1 VKLDGP
7 KNTLAQGET
16 SADFFKYVNCVFLM
30 SIVILIYDAFASIRA
45 MEANAKKNIKLIPM
59 QPAPPSKPAPSN
71 GGQAFNSPGRRL
83 SSESVNS
90 PGRRLSSESAKSAA
104 IGGVAAGKS
113 KPSENASFDFIRRM
127 KENAKKKYGSL
138 EAAMATVV
146 ADDAKA
152 AKVAKSAENPLAI
165 VQEAGSE
172 DAEGADVIA
181 AIAATAAA
189 VATPAPATTLVA
201 ATPAVAAMPAATTPA
216 ATTPAAETG
225 EAMTALPAV
234 VGPIPVPAPALT
246 A

>member
-1 VKLDGP
+1 
-7 KNTLAQGET
+7 
-16 SADFFKYVNCVFLM
+16 M
-30 SIVILIYDAFASIRA
+30 
-45 MEANAKKNIKLIPM
+45 
-59 QPAPPSKPAPSN
+59 
-71 GGQAFNSPGRRL
+71 
-83 SSESVNS
+83 
-90 PGRRLSSESAKSAA
+90 
-104 IGGVAAGKS
+104 AAGKA
-113 KPSENASFDFIRRM
+113 KPSENASFDFIRQM
-127 KENAKKKYGSL
+127 KENAKKKYGNL

-152 AKVAKSAENPLAI
+152 AKVAKSGEHPLAI

-225 EAMTALPAV
+225 EAMTAV
-234 VGPIPVPAPALT
+234 VGPIPLPAPALT